1 MKIFCHDSEEAKIS
15 EDNTGSQPEEQKT
28 QLISTIALTAKDD
41 QDEANA
47 IPKVVRRGGI
57 DTDALASVM
66 AAAATTAR
74 NLEPDSDSDISLSS
88 SDDE

>member
-1 MKIFCHDSEEAKIS
+1 M
-15 EDNTGSQPEEQKT
+15 
-28 QLISTIALTAKDD
+28 ISTLAMPAKED
-41 QDEANA
+41 QDEAKA
-47 IPKVVRRGGI
+47 SPKVVRRGGI